1 MWEYLGFSLHSCRV
15 ILLEYRILELF
26 SFHRL
31 KNVFP
36 KYIRG
41 ENNPKLI
48 PRASIT
54 LIPKSDEYFTKKTT
68 DHNLMLVY
76 VKNPQQNTSKP
87 NPTTHKRNY
96 TLWSNRI
103 YLRKSRWV
111 QHLKIMYLKI
121 YHIKTNLIISTDAD
135 LKKWQNLIP
144 FHDKR
149 IHQTRNRRE
158 HLQPINGIYE
168 KHTANVYL
176 IVKCWKL
183 PHL

>member
-1 MWEYLGFSLHSCRV
+1 MGISLVSPSF
-15 ILLEYRILELF
+15 LQGDFAGYRILSCF

-48 PRASIT
+48 PRGQYY
-54 LIPKSDEYFTKKTT
+54 PDTKIRRVFHVKRRRQTII
-68 DHNLMLVY
+68 LY
-76 VKNPQQNTSKP
+76 ACICKNPQQNTSKP

-111 QHLKIMYLKI
+111 QHLKIIFKNIPLKLTLSSQQMQI
-121 YHIKTNLIISTDAD
+121 
-135 LKKWQNLIP
+135 
-144 FHDKR
+144 
-149 IHQTRNRRE
+149 
-158 HLQPINGIYE
+158 
-168 KHTANVYL
+168 
-176 IVKCWKL
+176 
-183 PHL
+183 